1 MSRATTRRNVLLGL
15 GALSLAG
22 CSHPAQRVLQGRW
35 EGRRVEN
42 FNESDM
48 AAATGWARGT
58 TFEFQGAR
66 LSITLPAKSRRS
78 GVYELTEIE
87 DRTVTLT
94 VVDGNGEQSEL
105 RLTVDDESS
114 MRWMLDEGRA
124 MVLERQP

>member
-1 MSRATTRRNVLLGL
+1 
-15 GALSLAG
+15 
-22 CSHPAQRVLQGRW
+22 
-35 EGRRVEN
+35 
-42 FNESDM
+42 M